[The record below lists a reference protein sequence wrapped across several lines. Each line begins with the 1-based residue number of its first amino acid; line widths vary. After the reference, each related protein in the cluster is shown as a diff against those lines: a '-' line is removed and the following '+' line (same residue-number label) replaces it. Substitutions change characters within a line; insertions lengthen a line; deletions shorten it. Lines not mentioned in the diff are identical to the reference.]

1 MAAPAAVD
9 AFRKRSPVNL
19 ANAHPPKMPAP
30 LVGIIPPMVTPLLD
44 RDTLDAPGAER
55 LVEHLLAGGVH
66 GLFILGTTGEA
77 PSLSYR
83 LRREL
88 VSLVCRQAAGRVPVL
103 VGVTDTSF
111 VESVN
116 LAAHAALAGAS
127 ACVLSAPYY
136 FPAGQPELLEYVGDI
151 AAELPLPVFLYNMP
165 SHTKITFEP
174 DTVRELMEIPSVVG
188 MKDSSAQM
196 IYFHKLRAI
205 CQRRPDFT
213 LLVGPEELLGEA
225 VLLGAHGGVCGG
237 ANLFPRLYVEL
248 YEAAAVGRLDEV
260 TRLHAQVLA
269 IGRTIYSVG
278 QHGSAFIKGLKC
290 ALSCLGIC
298 DDFMAEPFHRFRPQ
312 QRDKI
317 AAYLAEFGAQ
327 PIGPAPRA

>member
-1 MAAPAAVD
+1 MNAAKPNPS
-9 AFRKRSPVNL
+9 RL
-19 ANAHPPKMPAP
+19 PAP
-30 LVGIIPPMVTPLLD
+30 LRGIIPPMVTPLLG
-44 RDTLDAPGAER
+44 RDSLDAAGTSR

-103 VGVTDTSF
+103 VGITDTSF

-116 LAAHAALAGAS
+116 LANHAAESGAS
-127 ACVLSAPYY
+127 AVVLSAPYY
-136 FPAGQPELLEYVGDI
+136 FPAGQPELLEYVAAI
-151 AAELPLPVFLYNMP
+151 AKELPLPLFLYNMP

-174 DTVRELMEIPSVVG
+174 NTVRELLEIPGIVG

-205 CQRRPDFT
+205 CEQRPDFT
-213 LLVGPEELLGEA
+213 LLVGPEELLGES
-225 VLLGAHGGVCGG
+225 VLLGAHGGVNGG
-237 ANLFPRLYVEL
+237 ANLFPRLYVDL
-248 YEAAAVGRLDEV
+248 YEAAIARNLDEI
-260 TRLHAQVLA
+260 TRLHAQVIH

-278 QHGSAFIKGLKC
+278 QHGSSFIKGLKC
-290 ALSCLGIC
+290 ALACLGIC
-298 DDFMAEPFHRFRPQ
+298 DDFMAEPFHRFRPEH
-312 QRDKI
+312 REKI
-317 AAYLAEFGAQ
+317 AAYLKEFQATPERPTG
-327 PIGPAPRA
+327 